1 MTNRRVIS
9 LAAYGVLLIVG
20 HGAVDATAGARPAL
34 IQLFRANLGLSYTVL
49 GSLVTASSLGG
60 AAAQVIFGLAAD
72 ATHRV
77 WMAPAGIA
85 LVTLGMSAAGF
96 VHGIGSV
103 VLVLGTLAFGSA
115 LFHPEAL
122 RTMSLLGGPR
132 RVTAMSYFT
141 VGGSV
146 GWALGP
152 ALVAVLT
159 GNFGLGAMRW
169 WLVLGL
175 PVAAVL
181 FLAGRRLAHDHA
193 VKETPPALRGA
204 ERWREYR
211 TLFALVLLRAAAQT
225 GVLIFFPGYLI
236 EVAGHSQASAAFA
249 LSVMLTGGI
258 VTVPI
263 FGRLADRWNRKSM
276 LVLTLS
282 LLTLLIALLP
292 AAGGAL
298 LYPEL
303 FLVGAMSAGALP
315 VTLVMSQEYLPR
327 RTALGGGLV
336 LAASGLAALVA
347 APLGVVA
354 DAAGLRAAIYM
365 TAGLAAMATIFAARL
380 PKAGRLAEVATMQAA
395 APAQEELEAAGE
407 KSPATTGWR

>member
-1 MTNRRVIS
+1 MS

-20 HGAVDATAGARPAL
+20 HGAIDATAGARPAL
-34 IQLFRANLGLSYTVL
+34 IQMFRANLGLSYTLL
-49 GSLVTASSLGG
+49 GSLVTMVSLGG
-60 AAAQVIFGLAAD
+60 AVAQVAFALAAD
-72 ATHRV
+72 AAHRV

-85 LVTLGMSAAGF
+85 LVTLGMSASGF
-96 VHGIGSV
+96 VRSVGAVAV
-103 VLVLGTLAFGSA
+103 VLATLSFGSA

-122 RTMSLLGGPR
+122 RTMSLVGGPR

-146 GWALGP
+146 GWAVGP
-152 ALVAVLT
+152 ILVAMLT
-159 GNFGLGAMRW
+159 SNFGSGAMRW
-169 WLVLGL
+169 WVVLGL
-175 PVAAVL
+175 PIAAVL
-181 FLAGRRLAHDHA
+181 FFAGRRVADDHA
-193 VKETPPALRGA
+193 ARGTSTEPDGP

-211 TLFALVLLRAAAQT
+211 TLFALVMLRAAAQT

-258 VTVPI
+258 VTVPV
-263 FGRLADRWNRKSM
+263 FGRIADRWNRKSM
-276 LVLTLS
+276 IVLTLS
-282 LLTLLIALLP
+282 ALTVLIALLP
-292 AAGGAL
+292 AASGTL

-336 LAASGLAALVA
+336 LAASGLASLVA

-354 DAAGLRAAIYM
+354 DGSGLGAAIYV
-365 TAGLAAMATIFAARL
+365 TAGLAAMATLFATRL
-380 PKAGRLAEVATMQAA
+380 PHAGRPGQTMAASEVKESDTR
-395 APAQEELEAAGE
+395 GE
-407 KSPATTGWR
+407 NSPATT

>member
-1 MTNRRVIS
+1 
-9 LAAYGVLLIVG
+9 
-20 HGAVDATAGARPAL
+20 
-34 IQLFRANLGLSYTVL
+34 VL
-49 GSLVTASSLGG
+49 GSIVTAASLCG
-60 AAAQVIFGLAAD
+60 AAAQVAFGLAAD

-85 LVTLGMSAAGF
+85 LVTLAMSVSGF
-96 VHGIGSV
+96 VGGLSAVASV
-103 VLVLGTLAFGSA
+103 LATLSLGSA

-122 RTMSLLGGPR
+122 RTMSLVGGPR

-146 GWALGP
+146 GWAVGP
-152 ALVAVLT
+152 LLVATLT
-159 GNFGLGAMRW
+159 SNFGLGAMRW
-169 WLVLGL
+169 WLALGL

-181 FLAGRRLAHDHA
+181 FLAGRRLQDDHA
-193 VKETPPALRGA
+193 AKTTTPEAAGG

-211 TLFALVLLRAAAQT
+211 TLFVLVLLRAAAQT

-258 VTVPI
+258 VTVPL
-263 FGRLADRWNRKSM
+263 FGRLADHWDRKSM
-276 LVLTLS
+276 LILTLT
-282 LLTLLIALLP
+282 LLTVLIALLP

-354 DAAGLRAAIYM
+354 DSVGLGSAIYF
-365 TAGLAAMATIFAARL
+365 TAGLAALATGFATRL
-380 PKAGRLAEVATMQAA
+380 PRGGRPEPVAHAQAA
-395 APAQEELEAAGE
+395 ALPAEN
-407 KSPATTGWR
+407 SPATADVKAG

>member
-20 HGAVDATAGARPAL
+20 HSAVDATAGARPAL
-34 IQLFRANLGLSYTVL
+34 IQLFRAHLGLSYTVL
-49 GSLVTASSLGG
+49 GSIVTVASLCG
-60 AAAQVIFGLAAD
+60 AAAQVAFGLAAD

-85 LVTLGMSAAGF
+85 LVTLGMSASGL
-96 VHGIGSV
+96 VSGLSSV
-103 VLVLGTLAFGSA
+103 ALVLATLSLGSA

-122 RTMSLLGGPR
+122 RTMSLVGGPR

-146 GWALGP
+146 GWAAGP
-152 ALVAVLT
+152 LLVAALT
-159 GNFGLGAMRW
+159 SNLGIGAMRW
-169 WLVLGL
+169 WLALGL
-175 PVAAVL
+175 PVAVVL
-181 FLAGRRLAHDHA
+181 FLAGRRLQDDQAA
-193 VKETPPALRGA
+193 KRTSPVAAGG

-211 TLFALVLLRAAAQT
+211 TLFALVMLRAGAQT

-263 FGRLADRWNRKSM
+263 FGRLADRWDRKSM
-276 LVLTLS
+276 LILTLS

-298 LYPEL
+298 FYPEL

-336 LAASGLAALVA
+336 LAASGLASLVA

-354 DAAGLRAAIYM
+354 DSAGLRSAIHF
-365 TAGLAAMATIFAARL
+365 TAGLAALATLFATRL
-380 PKAGRLAEVATMQAA
+380 PQGGR
-395 APAQEELEAAGE
+395 PAQGTRVTAGLEESSAQREN
-407 KSPATTGWR
+407 SPATT